1 MSVLCF
7 LRLFYTHP
15 DFCASLAE
23 LALCPKFGWLHNE
36 PLAVRG
42 KLELLRLC
50 IGPNAYLEGL
60 LAFIMN
66 ALHQIGLAGA
76 QGGETECECTDSE
89 VFIHVLPVSGWK
101 VYR

>member
-1 MSVLCF
+1 MLAKIVVPGKCEL
-7 LRLFYTHP
+7 
-15 DFCASLAE
+15 FCAARGGKGE
-23 LALCPKFGWLHNE
+23 LPVFIGQAGNE

-50 IGPNAYLEGL
+50 IGPDVCLEGL

-76 QGGETECECTDSE
+76 QGGETECECADSE